1 MTEINSKSLELLNS
15 VLNSIDSPKESIF
28 KEILELLNTL
38 NEDDSKFLILG
49 TSKLV
54 CYSGDFRNGK
64 SRRDNF
70 LKLFIFF
77 YKYFPE
83 VAIKLIVVLD
93 KIQYTK
99 IYFLLLNII
108 INKSSEEFEPLKRA
122 ILSKTSNVFFKLK
135 DVCNKSL
142 QSSEE
147 ITPYFLNM
155 LQAWIKHFPNK
166 VAKLFGNGSH
176 NDKRKKKRNIEQ
188 GLARSVKLTTEL
200 FNLPQHKFCSN
211 INEIYSILF
220 ELELFDKKK
229 ILEEH
234 EIILQKKNYAD
245 NSIQQFVSSFE
256 DEKIRDSPEFSSIF
270 SLKKEN
276 FSIDTKLNIRNTD
289 LHDIS
294 HSATINELIKIDMY
308 KKLFKCQDNSS
319 IYIRRKFNK
328 QVYNKNTKK
337 YINIGPVYDNI
348 FNNTYKN
355 LVNKDKEYLSL
366 QERLSIVNLSLEEA
380 YTNLLKLKEEII
392 IQSNE
397 LSSELK
403 KNEYYTSLLEDAN
416 RSNQI
421 INDIYEKL
429 NHDNFIKCN
438 QLLIEKLKEYHDSLS
453 KDK

>member
-15 VLNSIDSPKESIF
+15 LLNSIDSPKEAIMN
-28 KEILELLNTL
+28 EIHEYSMTL
-38 NEDDSKFLILG
+38 DENNAKNLIKNIA
-49 TSKLV
+49 KLV

-70 LKLFIFF
+70 LKLFFSF
-77 YKYFPE
+77 YKYFHKE
-83 VAIKLIVVLD
+83 AIKIVVVLD

-99 IYFLLLNII
+99 IYFLSLNII
-108 INKSSEEFEPLKRA
+108 INKSSEEYEPLKKA
-122 ILSKTSNVFFKLK
+122 ILSKISHVFFKLK

-155 LQAWIKHFPNK
+155 LQAWIKHFPNN
-166 VAKLFGNGSH
+166 VAKQFGNGSH
-176 NDKRKKKRNIEQ
+176 NDKRKKKREIEQ
-188 GLARSVKLTTEL
+188 LSNRLVKLTTEL
-200 FNLPQHKFCSN
+200 FNLSQNKFCSN
-211 INEIYSILF
+211 KNEIYSILF

-229 ILEEH
+229 ILKEH
-234 EIILQKKNYAD
+234 KIILQKKNYAD

-256 DEKIRDSPEFSSIF
+256 DEKIRDSPEFSCIF
-270 SLKKEN
+270 PLKKEKII
-276 FSIDTKLNIRNTD
+276 IDSKLTNRKTFLYEKSHNKTIDKLNFVDN
-289 LHDIS
+289 
-294 HSATINELIKIDMY
+294 Y
-308 KKLFKCQDNSS
+308 KKLLNYPKNDCRYKYFQKSLYDNDTKKYVN
-319 IYIRRKFNK
+319 IEK
-328 QVYNKNTKK
+328 VYNK
-337 YINIGPVYDNI
+337 I
-348 FNNTYKN
+348 FDKIYED
-355 LVNKDKEYLSL
+355 LIDEDKEYLSIF
-366 QERLSIVNLSLEEA
+366 ENSRLVNLSLEES

-403 KNEYYTSLLEDAN
+403 KNEYYISLVNEAN

-429 NHDNFIKCN
+429 NHDTSIKIN
-438 QLLIEKLKEYHDSLS
+438 QLMIENLKKYHDSLP